1 MSGES
6 KHNWKLLT
14 VVDVNGEASE
24 HHLSITKLISFS
36 RDLPEQIVALG
47 NLIEVVEREKLRKP
61 CIGYSFAAINY
72 RERRQREMK
81 RASLK
86 VRHD

>member
-24 HHLSITKLISFS
+24 HHLSITKLISFI
-36 RDLPEQIVALG
+36 RDLPEQFVALG
-47 NLIEVVEREKLRKP
+47 NLIEVDEWRERLRKP
-61 CIGYSFAAINY
+61 RIGYSFAAINY
-72 RERRQREMK
+72 RGRRQRE
-81 RASLK
+81 
-86 VRHD
+86 